1 MQYPTAAGRMGAVP
15 VWLLGQAYSARE
27 ENQSVLVD
35 DKNNKTD
42 GANLV
47 SAHVTVPDEALPAY
61 AGRPVSFL
69 LRYMRAR
76 PVGHALVFGAVGGA
90 ISCIVLS
97 SYGIRH
103 LVDLMTS
110 HSGAAA
116 VSGVWAAVGVL
127 IGLIVADN
135 ICWRIAGWFAARTF
149 VAVTGD
155 IRQDLFRFLTG
166 HSPAYFADR
175 MPASLA
181 ARIATAGNVSFTIE
195 NMLAWNVLPPSLN
208 VLLSVVLMLSV
219 SLTMGGATVLLAGGL
234 CLIMFRLAL
243 KGRRLHGHYAVAAA
257 GLEGETLDVMGNIA
271 LVRAFGMRN
280 RERQRFNALTE
291 REMGER
297 LKSLRYMEQLRMI
310 HAGMTAVLTTG
321 LLVWAVL
328 LWQWQ
333 QASVGQVVMVIT
345 LGFAILHGTRDLALA
360 LVETIQHN
368 ARLSEVLSSLL
379 VPHDMPDPQVA
390 ADLPSPVRGDVRFG
404 DVTFAYPGGEPVLA
418 HFNLHIAAGSR
429 VGLVGRSG
437 SGKSTVL
444 ALLQRMRFVQSG
456 SILIDG
462 QDIRELTDDAL
473 RACLSVVPQD
483 VSLLHRSVMENIRY
497 GRPDASDEAVR
508 AAAAAAGC
516 ATFIDALSEGFETIV
531 GDRGVK
537 LSGGQRQR
545 IAIARAF
552 LRNAPILIL
561 DEATSALDTESEEHV
576 QRALDRLMV
585 GRTVIAVAHRLST
598 LRNFDRIVVMQDG
611 RIAEDGSP
619 AQLEQQNGLYSQFL
633 NRQMAHAQ

>member
-1 MQYPTAAGRMGAVP
+1 MSAEKEKHS
-15 VWLLGQAYSARE
+15 QAWPHSA
-27 ENQSVLVD
+27 QQQ
-35 DKNNKTD
+35 
-42 GANLV
+42 AF
-47 SAHVTVPDEALPAY
+47 SAEPIITVPDEELPHY
-61 AGRPVSFL
+61 AGRPVAFL
-69 LRYMRAR
+69 VRYMRHR
-76 PVGHALVFGAVGGA
+76 PVGHALVFGSVGLA
-90 ISCIVLS
+90 IGCIVLS
-97 SYGIRH
+97 SNGIRR
-103 LVDLMTS
+103 LVDLMTGTS
-110 HSGAAA
+110 PAGDVMA
-116 VSGVWAAVGVL
+116 VWSAVGVL

-135 ICWRIAGWFAARTF
+135 ISWRIAGWFAARTF

-175 MPASLA
+175 MPTSLA

-195 NMLAWNVLPPSLN
+195 NLLAWSVLPPSLN

-219 SLTMGGATVLLAGGL
+219 STIMGSVTVVLAIGL
-234 CLIMFRLAL
+234 CLLMFRLAVR
-243 KGRRLHGHYAVAAA
+243 GRTLHGDYAAAAA

-280 RERQRFNALTE
+280 RERERFNALTQ

-297 LKSLRYMEQLRMI
+297 LKSLRYMEKLRMI
-310 HAGMTAVLTTG
+310 HALLTAVLTTG
-321 LLVWAVL
+321 LLIWAVL

-333 QASVGQVVMVIT
+333 QATVGQVVMIIT
-345 LGFAILHGTRDLALA
+345 LGFAILHGTRDLALSM
-360 LVETIQHN
+360 VETIQHN

-379 VPHDMPDPQVA
+379 VPHDMPDAENAVPMKG
-390 ADLPSPVRGDVRFG
+390 PVLGDVQFR
-404 DVTFAYPGGEPVLA
+404 DVVFAYPGGTAVLD
-418 HFNLHIAAGSR
+418 HFNLHIQAGTR

-456 SILIDG
+456 SVLIDG
-462 QDIRELTDDAL
+462 QDIRDLTEDAL
-473 RACLSVVPQD
+473 RACLSIVPQD

-497 GRPDASDEAVR
+497 GRPDATDAEVR

-516 ATFIDALSEGFETIV
+516 AAFIDELSEGFATIV

-561 DEATSALDTESEEHV
+561 DEATSALDTESEQHV
-576 QRALDRLMV
+576 QQALDRLMV

-598 LRNFDRIVVMQDG
+598 LQNFDRIVVMQEG
-611 RIAEDGSP
+611 RIIEDGSP
-619 AQLEQQNGLYSQFL
+619 AQLEQQDGPYRQFL
-633 NRQMAHAQ
+633 NRQMTHA

>member
-1 MQYPTAAGRMGAVP
+1 MSAEKEKHSQALPQGAQQQV
-15 VWLLGQAYSARE
+15 
-27 ENQSVLVD
+27 
-35 DKNNKTD
+35 
-42 GANLV
+42 V
-47 SAHVTVPDEALPAY
+47 SAQPVITVPDEELPHY
-61 AGRPVSFL
+61 AGRPVAFL
-69 LRYMRAR
+69 LRYMRHR
-76 PVGHALVFGAVGGA
+76 PVGHALVFGSVGLA
-90 ISCIVLS
+90 IGCIVLS
-97 SYGIRH
+97 SNGIRR
-103 LVDLMTS
+103 LVDLMTGTS
-110 HSGAAA
+110 PTGDVMA
-116 VSGVWAAVGVL
+116 VWSAVGVL

-135 ICWRIAGWFAARTF
+135 ISWRIAGWFAARTF

-175 MPASLA
+175 MPTSLA

-195 NMLAWNVLPPSLN
+195 NLLAWSVLPPSLN
-208 VLLSVVLMLSV
+208 VLLSVALMLSV
-219 SLTMGGATVLLAGGL
+219 STIMGSVTVVLAIGL
-234 CLIMFRLAL
+234 CFLMFRLAVR
-243 KGRRLHGHYAVAAA
+243 GRKLHGDYAATAA

-280 RERQRFNALTE
+280 RERERFNALTQ

-297 LKSLRYMEQLRMI
+297 LKSLRYMEKLRMI
-310 HAGMTAVLTTG
+310 HALLTAVLTTG
-321 LLVWAVL
+321 LLIWAVL

-333 QASVGQVVMVIT
+333 QATVGQVVMIIT
-345 LGFAILHGTRDLALA
+345 LGFAILHGTRDLALSM
-360 LVETIQHN
+360 VETIQHN

-379 VPHDMPDPQVA
+379 VPHDMPDAENAVPMKG
-390 ADLPSPVRGDVRFG
+390 PVLGDVQFR
-404 DVTFAYPGGEPVLA
+404 DVVFAYPGGAAVLD
-418 HFNLHIAAGSR
+418 HFNLHIQAGTR

-456 SILIDG
+456 SVLIDG
-462 QDIRELTDDAL
+462 QDIRDLTEDAL
-473 RACLSVVPQD
+473 RACLSIVPQD

-497 GRPDASDEAVR
+497 GRPDATDAEVR

-516 ATFIDALSEGFETIV
+516 AAFIEELSEGFDTIV

-561 DEATSALDTESEEHV
+561 DEATSALDTESEQHV
-576 QRALDRLMV
+576 QQALDRLMV

-598 LRNFDRIVVMQDG
+598 LQNFDRIVVMQEG
-611 RIAEDGSP
+611 RIIEDGSP
-619 AQLEQQNGLYSQFL
+619 AQLEQQDGPYRQFL
-633 NRQMAHAQ
+633 NRQMTHA